1 MRPIER
7 IALLCALAAL
17 AYACDSDKQVVGPGA
32 SRALRADASGV
43 PFTEGLASPA
53 WQELARNFIMQSTL
67 SGNSAKAMRVYAYLS
82 VAEHDAVVRAE
93 DAIGGGEAET
103 EGTPGNGL
111 GSGGRRPPPTH
122 PRAGARA
129 AGGALA
135 DFQPADPP
143 L

>member
-82 VAEHDAVVRAE
+82 VAEHDAVGRAE
-93 DAIGGGEAET
+93 DAIGGGAAET
-103 EGTPGNGL
+103 EGKPGKRL
-111 GSGGRRPPPTH
+111 GPCRRRRLPNPPRGG
-122 PRAGARA
+122 AGA
-129 AGGALA
+129 AGGVPA
-135 DFQPADPP
+135 DFSP
-143 L
+143 